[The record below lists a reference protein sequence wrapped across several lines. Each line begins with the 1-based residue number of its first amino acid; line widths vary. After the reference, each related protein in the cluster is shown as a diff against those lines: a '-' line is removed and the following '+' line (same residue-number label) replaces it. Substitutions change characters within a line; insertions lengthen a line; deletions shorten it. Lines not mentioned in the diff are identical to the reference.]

1 MKDKILSKIKTAKS
15 FRIFLI
21 VLAVLCFLSMIIIP
35 MLDIVYMGIY
45 FVLSFA
51 LVISGCVY
59 LISFQPIV
67 KSAKCI
73 EIAGPENTV
82 DDIPANPT
90 LPKSKIYCGS
100 KAFFSNNP
108 FTVIPYSEIAWVYV
122 QVNKV
127 YGITVGKQ
135 VHIYYRNGK
144 HFILRADVEEIK
156 WLLENCLLKF
166 NPNIIIGYGFE
177 EKKQYKAVKNTYKNQ
192 F

>member
-1 MKDKILSKIKTAKS
+1 MKDRILSKIKTAKS

-35 MLDIVYMGIY
+35 MLDIDYMGIY
-45 FVLSFA
+45 FLLFFA
-51 LVISGCVY
+51 LVISGYVY

-73 EIAGPENTV
+73 EIAGLENTV

-100 KAFFSNNP
+100 KAFFSKKP
-108 FTVIPYSEIAWVYV
+108 FTVIPYSEIAWVYM
-122 QVNKV
+122 QVNKA
-127 YGITVGKQ
+127 YGITVAKQ
-135 VHIYYRNGK
+135 VHIYCRNGK

-177 EKKQYKAVKNTYKNQ
+177 QKKQYKAIKNQ

>member
-1 MKDKILSKIKTAKS
+1 MKDKILSKIKIAKS

-21 VLAVLCFLSMIIIP
+21 ILAALCFFSMVIIP
-35 MLDIVYMGIY
+35 MLDIDYMGIY
-45 FVLSFA
+45 FLLFFA
-51 LVISGCVY
+51 LVISGYVY

-73 EIAGPENTV
+73 EIAGLENTV

-100 KAFFSNNP
+100 KAFFSKKP
-108 FTVIPYSEIAWVYV
+108 FTVIPYSEIAWVYM
-122 QVNKV
+122 QVNKA
-127 YGITVGKQ
+127 YGITVAKQ
-135 VHIYYRNGK
+135 VHIYCRNGK

-177 EKKQYKAVKNTYKNQ
+177 QKKQYKAVKNTYKNQ